1 MCFGASS
8 HQLAQQGR
16 STQGLAPAQGL
27 ALGSSPHAAATHHA
41 EASRALVERE
51 GPLEKEGAS
60 STCLSAVLNWGLS
73 LTQFIQCCT
82 DFSQAGVSKAT
93 TCAHQVTAGLG
104 SSKMLNLDLNDSK
117 SVSEC
122 RPIDWHLVLP
132 PRKWSTFLPFNKVLH
147 LNRYSKC
154 IKPWKVNE

>member
-1 MCFGASS
+1 MSSQDTCFGVSS

-16 STQGLAPAQGL
+16 STQGL

-41 EASRALVERE
+41 EASRALMERE

-82 DFSQAGVSKAT
+82 DLSQAGVCKAT
-93 TCAHQVTAGLG
+93 TCAHQVTEGLG
-104 SSKMLNLDLNDSK
+104 PSEMQNLDLK
-117 SVSEC
+117 
-122 RPIDWHLVLP
+122 
-132 PRKWSTFLPFNKVLH
+132 
-147 LNRYSKC
+147 
-154 IKPWKVNE
+154 